1 MLETCTICGAI
12 FDPAVADHYA
22 WHATR
27 DEYPPEPA
35 APDPEPEPE
44 TPEEA
49 PDGNVGT

>member
-22 WHATR
+22 WHESV
-27 DEYPPEPA
+27 DPPPEVPA
-35 APDPEPEPE
+35 PEPEPEPE